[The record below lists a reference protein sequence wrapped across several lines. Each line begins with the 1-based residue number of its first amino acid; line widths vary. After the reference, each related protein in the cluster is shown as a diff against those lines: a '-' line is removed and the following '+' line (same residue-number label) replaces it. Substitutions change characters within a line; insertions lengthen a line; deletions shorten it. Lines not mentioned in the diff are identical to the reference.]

1 MTNAE
6 PIPKQVA
13 QALKGIKAAAVYATS
28 IWSYPNGEWRVKSTR
43 GKYYNTL
50 GKAIHE
56 LDPEYSA
63 YDSISDHTLIEMH
76 TRLLWLYSQFEPAE
90 AATLYKAFVTRLY
103 QLDYGLTAEKAV
115 DGLRG
120 KEAGQLRD
128 EFEQVAIQ
136 ATDENDAWKF
146 ITEDAQARNIIC
158 EQAIT
163 VTTMMIGVPK
173 DGLQEDGARKLW
185 GQRELWGM

>member
-1 MTNAE
+1 M
-6 PIPKQVA
+6 
-13 QALKGIKAAAVYATS
+13 
-28 IWSYPNGEWRVKSTR
+28 
-43 GKYYNTL
+43 
-50 GKAIHE
+50 
-56 LDPEYSA
+56 
-63 YDSISDHTLIEMH
+63 
-76 TRLLWLYSQFEPAE
+76 
-90 AATLYKAFVTRLY
+90 
-103 QLDYGLTAEKAV
+103 TAEKAV